1 MTSYEYQATSCYNI
15 QQHLRK
21 RWYIEISNKCDKHLM
36 VSNSSCFPWI
46 LNAGLHTIA
55 LFIELFNCVGLT
67 CSLVYCDISCF
78 CKHKKQSHK
87 NMRWWKFFTW
97 WVQKQFDWQKHT
109 HSLRFSVI
117 LFKRNFSKFSQRK
130 KHHGKSDLGVLFTIF
145 HFQTKHSSYFIVFSR

>member
-1 MTSYEYQATSCYNI
+1 MTSYEYQATCCYNI

-46 LNAGLHTIA
+46 LIAGLHTIA

-67 CSLVYCDISCF
+67 CSLVCCDISCF

-87 NMRWWKFFTW
+87 NMRWGKFFTW
-97 WVQKQFDWQKHT
+97 WVQKQFDGKNIHIAYDFLSFYLKGT
-109 HSLRFSVI
+109 SVS
-117 LFKRNFSKFSQRK
+117 FPK
-130 KHHGKSDLGVLFTIF
+130 GKSIMANQIWVSYLPSFIF
-145 HFQTKHSSYFIVFSR
+145 KQSIHHTL